1 VAFQG
6 IKPLRELNWEPFTHS
21 GLQRFCP
28 PDPTFRPLW
37 LVAEVS
43 WIKVSVEIYCSAP
56 TKAIAKLILLD
67 SAKIQEEEAEKLIKA
82 NIPNMKLRATL

>member
-1 VAFQG
+1 
-6 IKPLRELNWEPFTHS
+6 
-21 GLQRFCP
+21 
-28 PDPTFRPLW
+28 

-43 WIKVSVEIYCSAP
+43 SIKVSVEIYCSAP

-82 NIPNMKLRATL
+82 NIPNMKLRHFMMWNKPKKCFFQDVVK